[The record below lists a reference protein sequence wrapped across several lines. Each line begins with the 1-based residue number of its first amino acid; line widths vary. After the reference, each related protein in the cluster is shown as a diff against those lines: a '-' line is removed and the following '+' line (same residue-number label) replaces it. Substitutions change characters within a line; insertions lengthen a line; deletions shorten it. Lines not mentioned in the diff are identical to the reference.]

1 MTPLWLLPF
10 ILILDQVTKV
20 VVDRT
25 MDLYQSIPV
34 LGDFFRLT
42 YIHNAGAA
50 FGLNIG
56 SPLVHTIFSLAALGV
71 LVWLWRTAPPGALLL
86 RYALVVVLGGAVG
99 NIIDRVRLGKVIDFF
114 DFGLGDLRWPVF
126 NVADSAVTV
135 GIFLL
140 IIAYGRLKE
149 DNGSA
154 TDQASQTPQDPQA

>member
-1 MTPLWLLPF
+1 VTPLWLLPL
-10 ILILDQVTKV
+10 ILILDQITKV

-25 MDLYQSIPV
+25 MVLYQSIPV

-56 SPLVHTIFSLAALGV
+56 SPLVHTVFSLAALGV

-135 GIFLL
+135 GILLL
-140 IIAYGRLKE
+140 IIAYSRLKE
-149 DNGSA
+149 DNDSSA
-154 TDQASQTPQDPQA
+154 DQASQMPQT

>member
-1 MTPLWLLPF
+1 VTPLWLLPL
-10 ILILDQVTKV
+10 ILILDQITKV

-25 MDLYQSIPV
+25 MVLYQSIPV

-56 SPLVHTIFSLAALGV
+56 SPLVHTVFSLAALGV

-135 GIFLL
+135 GILLL
-140 IIAYGRLKE
+140 IIAYSRLKE
-149 DNGSA
+149 DNDSSA
-154 TDQASQTPQDPQA
+154 DQASHMPQT

>member
-25 MDLYQSIPV
+25 MVLYQSIPV

-56 SPLVHTIFSLAALGV
+56 SPLVHTVFSLAALGV
-71 LVWLWRTAPPGALLL
+71 LVWLWRTAPSDALLL

-135 GIFLL
+135 GILLL
-140 IIAYGRLKE
+140 IIAYSRLKE
-149 DNGSA
+149 DNDSSA
-154 TDQASQTPQDPQA
+154 DQASQIPQT

>member
-1 MTPLWLLPF
+1 MTPLWLLPL
-10 ILILDQVTKV
+10 ILILDQITKV

-25 MDLYQSIPV
+25 MVLYQSIPV

-56 SPLVHTIFSLAALGV
+56 SPLVHTVFSLAALGV

-135 GIFLL
+135 GILLL
-140 IIAYGRLKE
+140 IIAYSRLKE
-149 DNGSA
+149 DNDSSA
-154 TDQASQTPQDPQA
+154 DQASQMPQT